1 MWAGRA
7 FAQSSLAPL
16 VFDWLSPG
24 RHVEQHDDDGNGH
37 DGDDD
42 GDHPGADAGIANGF
56 IDLECL
62 IDAFPAYGVL
72 ILLRIDG
79 HDESPSQEADGTAL
93 GERSVAG
100 TVPGMRSREVE
111 KSRSRGVAKN
121 AVVAEWGIS
130 RAKANGVARCDPVC
144 LRPMWEA
151 LALFACREASG
162 DYSGLAKSAITTTM
176 AIRSSTAQ
184 RSPRPAP
191 RGSST
196 GVASSSGSPV

>member
-42 GDHPGADAGIANGF
+42 GDHPGADAGITNGF
-56 IDLECL
+56 VDLECL

-79 HDESPSQEADGTAL
+79 HDESPLHEAAGTAL
-93 GERSVAG
+93 GERGVAG
-100 TVPGMRSREVE
+100 TVPGIARREGE
-111 KSRSRGVAKN
+111 ESRSRGVAKN
-121 AVVAEWGIS
+121 GVAAEWGIS
-130 RAKANGVARCDPVC
+130 RAKANGVASSNPEAP
-144 LRPMWEA
+144 LRVVTCSLTRAW
-151 LALFACREASG
+151 
-162 DYSGLAKSAITTTM
+162 
-176 AIRSSTAQ
+176 RSS
-184 RSPRPAP
+184 S
-191 RGSST
+191 
-196 GVASSSGSPV
+196 